1 MKEFAM
7 SDAAPQELGIL
18 AKLVLLLAVVLLVAG
33 VVWHGVTGEVLRRFW
48 HDLVERPDAPM
59 RFRFILQP
67 LMAAFAAI
75 HDGRQDA
82 RTGRSPYFMTV
93 LRNPQERVGRLREGL
108 NATARI
114 ILLGLVMDVIYQL
127 IVLKTF
133 YPNEA
138 LVIALLLAFVPY
150 VIIRGIVL
158 RVARSRIH
166 RPNGEG
172 ADMNHQQ

>member
-1 MKEFAM
+1 V
-7 SDAAPQELGIL
+7 SNGTPQELGVL
-18 AKLVLLLAVVLLVAG
+18 AKLVIVLAVVLLVAG
-33 VVWHGVTGEVLRRFW
+33 VVWHGVTGEALRRFW

-59 RFRFILQP
+59 RFRFFLQP
-67 LMAAFAAI
+67 LMAAIAAI
-75 HDGRQDA
+75 HDGREDA
-82 RTGRSPYFMTV
+82 RVGRSPYFMTV
-93 LRNPQERVGRLREGL
+93 LRDPEKRVRRLREGI

-150 VIIRGIVL
+150 LIIRGLVL
-158 RVARSRIH
+158 RVARSRI
-166 RPNGEG
+166 RGSRG
-172 ADMNHQQ
+172 GGSDMNRQQ

>member
-1 MKEFAM
+1 V
-7 SDAAPQELGIL
+7 SNGTPQELGVL
-18 AKLVLLLAVVLLVAG
+18 AKLVIVLAVVLLVAG
-33 VVWHGVTGEVLRRFW
+33 VVWHGVTGEAMRRFW

-59 RFRFILQP
+59 RFRFFLQP
-67 LMAAFAAI
+67 LMAAIAAI
-75 HDGRQDA
+75 HDGREDA
-82 RTGRSPYFMTV
+82 RVGRSPYFMTV
-93 LRNPQERVGRLREGL
+93 LRDPEKRVRRLREGI

-150 VIIRGIVL
+150 LIIRGLVL
-158 RVARSRIH
+158 RVARSRI
-166 RPNGEG
+166 RGSRG
-172 ADMNHQQ
+172 GGSDMNRQQ